1 MQLSADQEV
10 SVKNGAEL
18 LDRLIKDIVSEKAST
33 YVSSAHHHPRQSP
46 NMNDAGGEESGS
58 PAGGSDSADGTQ
70 EPAFSLAEFIP
81 LLSERIHTV
90 NNSTR
95 MFLVNWIT
103 VLDSIP
109 DLELISH
116 LPEFLIGFMQF
127 LSDRNDDVRTATNKA
142 LSNFL
147 QEIHKTAEVKKML
160 KERKAGQGVDESET
174 PSGNLPTG
182 QDGLSSKAKGKM
194 ADRLP
199 DLEATD
205 DWVPGQD
212 TTIHF
217 PQIVEI
223 LIMFVGDPGI
233 SFPCTP

>member
-1 MQLSADQEV
+1 M

-46 NMNDAGGEESGS
+46 RLNGAGADGSGS
-58 PAGGSDSADGTQ
+58 PSSRSYSVDETQ
-70 EPAFSLAEFIP
+70 EPAFSLTEFIP

-116 LPEFLIGFMQF
+116 LPEFLVGFMQF
-127 LSDRNDDVRTATNKA
+127 LSDKNEDVRTATNTA
-142 LSNFL
+142 LTNFL
-147 QEIHKTAEVKKML
+147 QEIHKTAEIKKML
-160 KERKAGQGVDESET
+160 KERKASQGIDDSET
-174 PSGNLPTG
+174 ASGNLPNG
-182 QDGLSSKAKGKM
+182 QEGLSAKAIGKLP
-194 ADRLP
+194 DRLPP

-217 PQIVEI
+217 PEIVEI

-233 SFPCTP
+233 PSNVSIP